1 MQLGP
6 PLVVDNA
13 VSIFAVTMAMFAV
26 VVMLMALAA
35 AQAYDPEARAREI
48 VGNMT
53 LDEKIAMLHGYPG
66 TWREKAG

>member
-1 MQLGP
+1 MIRP
-6 PLVVDNA
+6 VVIVFVA
-13 VSIFAVTMAMFAV
+13 V
-26 VVMLMALAA
+26 AA

-66 TWREKAG
+66 KFQTCFISG